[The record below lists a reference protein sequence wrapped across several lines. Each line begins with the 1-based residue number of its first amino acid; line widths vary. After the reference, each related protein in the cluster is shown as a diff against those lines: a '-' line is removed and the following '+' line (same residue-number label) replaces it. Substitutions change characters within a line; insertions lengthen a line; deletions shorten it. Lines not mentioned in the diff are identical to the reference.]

1 MTLIWSPFPP
11 EQHNQP
17 PWRAPNDY
25 RVNVFYETVRRLW
38 LGSLCQV
45 LNITGFWKALK
56 MYDKLFRRCVIFFKP
71 HRYSSLYFNRL
82 KVPALH
88 AYMTERVCHKIPSE
102 MFALDNKEPRSTQA
116 HSLQGPRWIKWSM
129 IRKNYSPRDLVCFTF
144 LSTCGCLIPLGLG

>member
-1 MTLIWSPFPP
+1 M
-11 EQHNQP
+11 
-17 PWRAPNDY
+17 
-25 RVNVFYETVRRLW
+25 
-38 LGSLCQV
+38 QV

-56 MYDKLFRRCVIFFKP
+56 KYEKVSKVRYLFKP

-116 HSLQGPRWIKWSM
+116 HSLQGPR
-129 IRKNYSPRDLVCFTF
+129 
-144 LSTCGCLIPLGLG
+144 